1 MRCNYCGELLS
12 ENVKFCTNCGAP
24 VEKKKA
30 PSYGAQPQRPQE
42 EARQVYEATV
52 ENSNNYFMADQYPAA
67 TPAEAIVAFFTRYA
81 DFSGRSRR
89 SEFWWAALFC
99 SIVSSILSNFF
110 SSIAWIWTLATL
122 VPMLALGVRRL
133 HDIGKSGLWYLWQFL
148 PVVGQ
153 LILLFQ
159 FLKDSEPATNSYGP
173 STKYR

>member
-1 MRCNYCGELLS
+1 MRCNYCGENLS
-12 ENVKFCTNCGAP
+12 ENAKFCTNCGAP
-24 VEKKKA
+24 VEKKEA
-30 PSYGAQPQRPQE
+30 PSYTQPNAAYE
-42 EARQVYEATV
+42 EPHRVYEASV
-52 ENSNNYFMADQYPAA
+52 ENNNPYMIDQYPAA
-67 TPAEAIVAFFTRYA
+67 TPADAIVSLFTRYA

-89 SEFWWAALFC
+89 SEFWWAVLFC

-133 HDIGKSGLWYLWQFL
+133 HDIGKSGFWYLWQLF

-159 FLKDSEPATNSYGP
+159 FLKDSEPAANFYGP